1 MDNGEVIP
9 SLNEDWNLA
18 GAKIMEWISG
28 LIMALM
34 CAELFQMKSARYSP
48 MLMFIL
54 LATTLGLAALRRRF
68 PDEERGVR
76 NQLMVGMGLHPPGIP
91 TPAPLQP
98 YWSGTPVREMEGTS
112 YYNELQL
119 GALFAQK
126 DSEQEVSS

>member
-34 CAELFQMKSARYSP
+34 AAELFQMKSARYSP
-48 MLMFIL
+48 WLMIIL
-54 LATTLGLAALRRRF
+54 LGTTLGLAQLRRRY

-76 NQLMVGMGLHPPGIP
+76 NQLMVFMGLQPPGIP
-91 TPAPLQP
+91 PPSELQP
-98 YWSGTPVREMEGTS
+98 YWSSTPVHRLGDDS

-119 GALFAQK
+119 GALFAHQER
-126 DSEQEVSS
+126 SEETE